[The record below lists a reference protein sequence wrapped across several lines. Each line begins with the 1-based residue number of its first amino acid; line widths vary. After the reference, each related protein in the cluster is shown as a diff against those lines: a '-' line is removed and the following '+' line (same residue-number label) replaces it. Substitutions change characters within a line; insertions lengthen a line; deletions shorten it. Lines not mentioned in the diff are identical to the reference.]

1 MKKSSDDLF
10 FLLYLKIFLEEQL
23 AEQFGYFSLYLVIF
37 RAEQWEKNILYVV

>member
-1 MKKSSDDLF
+1 MKKSSDDF
-10 FLLYLKIFLEEQL
+10 FLLEEQL